1 MIYVLIGLLIGIA
14 VVYKGWYD
22 GNYITGSDIVFLFFA
37 IVGWPLY
44 IAIVVWYIIEN
55 YWDKPIIKGR
65 KK

>member
-14 VVYKGWYD
+14 VIYTGWYD
-22 GNYITGSDIVFLFFA
+22 GNYITVSDIVFLFFV

-44 IAIVVWYIIEN
+44 IAIVVWYTIEN
-55 YWDKPIIKGR
+55 YWDKPIIRGR